1 MNEQVSCFGLFVCSL
16 WPCRHIGLKYKRY
29 CSQWTL
35 MRSGDVR
42 QLQWDDGIGEFFCKH
57 GCNLRM
63 NESIF
68 PADTKRLLRYKNIPN
83 FLQTCK
89 LHWLLYDYN
98 LNVWMCFS
106 ASKCNLILTKRERAG
121 SFSSSN
127 MHKSMKCMKLSLL
140 LFVRRLGG
148 TRVSV
153 SSFSCLKHQD
163 TLIFLPCP
171 VFSTASFCKTNL
183 PKNSP
188 INTKFKYLCLFVS
201 LLLCRLTEKWDDE
214 FRGKRSRVP
223 LCVSEMWRNV
233 LQVWTYSHQ
242 TLTASLCLSSVY
254 SI

>member
-1 MNEQVSCFGLFVCSL
+1 MNRFRVLVFSSARCDPADTSGLNTKGIVLSEIWWDQVTWDSCNETTALGN
-16 WPCRHIGLKYKRY
+16 
-29 CSQWTL
+29 
-35 MRSGDVR
+35 
-42 QLQWDDGIGEFFCKH
+42 FFCKH

-68 PADTKRLLRYKNIPN
+68 SADTKRLLRYKNIPN

-106 ASKCNLILTKRERAG
+106 ASECNLILTKRERAG

-214 FRGKRSRVP
+214 FRGKKSRVP

>member
-1 MNEQVSCFGLFVCSL
+1 MFECVSQPVNVIWFSQRERELEAFHPQICTKVWNVWNCPCCCF
-16 WPCRHIGLKYKRY
+16 
-29 CSQWTL
+29 
-35 MRSGDVR
+35 SGD
-42 QLQWDDGIGEFFCKH
+42 WEEP
-57 GCNLRM
+57 
-63 NESIF
+63 ESQ
-68 PADTKRLLRYKNIPN
+68 
-83 FLQTCK
+83 FLPF
-89 LHWLLYDYN
+89 L
-98 LNVWMCFS
+98 V
-106 ASKCNLILTKRERAG
+106 
-121 SFSSSN
+121 
-127 MHKSMKCMKLSLL
+127 
-140 LFVRRLGG
+140 
-148 TRVSV
+148 
-153 SSFSCLKHQD
+153 LKHQD

-242 TLTASLCLSSVY
+242 TTTASLCLSSVY

>member
-1 MNEQVSCFGLFVCSL
+1 MKSDEIR
-16 WPCRHIGLKYKRY
+16 WRETAAMRRRH
-29 CSQWTL
+29 W
-35 MRSGDVR
+35 
-42 QLQWDDGIGEFFCKH
+42 GIFCKH

-68 PADTKRLLRYKNIPN
+68 SADTKRLLRYKNIPN

-140 LFVRRLGG
+140 LFLRRLGG

-153 SSFSCLKHQD
+153 SSFSCFKTSGHADLSSMSCFFHSELLQNKSPQKLSYKHQ
-163 TLIFLPCP
+163 
-171 VFSTASFCKTNL
+171 V
-183 PKNSP
+183 
-188 INTKFKYLCLFVS
+188 
-201 LLLCRLTEKWDDE
+201 
-214 FRGKRSRVP
+214 
-223 LCVSEMWRNV
+223 
-233 LQVWTYSHQ
+233 
-242 TLTASLCLSSVY
+242 
-254 SI
+254 

>member
-1 MNEQVSCFGLFVCSL
+1 
-16 WPCRHIGLKYKRY
+16 
-29 CSQWTL
+29 
-35 MRSGDVR
+35 
-42 QLQWDDGIGEFFCKH
+42 
-57 GCNLRM
+57 
-63 NESIF
+63 
-68 PADTKRLLRYKNIPN
+68 
-83 FLQTCK
+83 
-89 LHWLLYDYN
+89 
-98 LNVWMCFS
+98 
-106 ASKCNLILTKRERAG
+106 
-121 SFSSSN
+121 

-140 LFVRRLGG
+140 LFLRRLGG

-214 FRGKRSRVP
+214 FRGKKSRVP

-233 LQVWTYSHQ
+233 KKGWWFDMPNILGQDTSPKSLSDAQCVC
-242 TLTASLCLSSVY
+242 LCLRKHKCAWVNAQVY
-254 SI
+254 KALWVL